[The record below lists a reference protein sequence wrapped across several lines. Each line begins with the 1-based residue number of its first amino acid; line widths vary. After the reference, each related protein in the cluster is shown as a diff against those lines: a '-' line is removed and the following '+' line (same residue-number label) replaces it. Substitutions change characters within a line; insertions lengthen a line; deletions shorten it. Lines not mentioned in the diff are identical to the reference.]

1 MNENILNESVIKRDM
16 AKSLNEGKKPTKEKW
31 IRQAVEQLLLDS
43 IAEDYIDRITD
54 IIIDDVIEDINETA
68 DPERWNNDDVRLA
81 IGRVILKKFGETV

>member
-16 AKSLNEGKKPTKEKW
+16 AKSLSEGKKPTKEKW
-31 IRQAVEQLLLDS
+31 IKQAVEQLLIDS
-43 IAEDYIDRITD
+43 IAEDYIDRIMD

-68 DPERWNNDDVRLA
+68 DPERWNSDDVRLA

>member
-54 IIIDDVIEDINETA
+54 IIIKDVIEDINETA